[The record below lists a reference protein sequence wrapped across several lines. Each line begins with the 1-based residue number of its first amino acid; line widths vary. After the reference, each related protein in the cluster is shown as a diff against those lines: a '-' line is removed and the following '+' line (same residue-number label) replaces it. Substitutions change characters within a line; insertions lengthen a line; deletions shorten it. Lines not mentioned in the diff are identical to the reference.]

1 MNTRAWIA
9 ASVVATAAAIAVGCT
24 SESSSHTRASDE
36 ATGTIAAALSSVGPD
51 GATYLLNNVE
61 MGIVPTGDA
70 GVSGGILFF
79 GSGNQ
84 TNSMAVG
91 SYAGTLQGGPTDG
104 AVGWTIT
111 RQASSGPTSVSAVLL
126 DPQPYLF
133 TISPGMTTNLTLHF
147 EVASVGAITFA
158 AGSLS
163 TDLSVEAGTLPPGH
177 AAVVA
182 TASFPQTV
190 VTSGNTA
197 LDSLLTI
204 PAAGTGDIP
213 FSLSITFTSPFV
225 LGVDNACANATASV
239 NATALPDAGTED
251 VYAAFFQ
258 EVDGASGQ
266 CCVNDATS
274 QFGSNISFVL
284 NRIGPPATAAFQSA
298 LGLTANTQ
306 FQISMAQST
315 VPPYL
320 NNGVLSLDT
329 LSSPVTLPVSFLAI
343 TAEAPGVFA
352 QLRTSGQSST
362 LQVSP

>member
-1 MNTRAWIA
+1 M
-9 ASVVATAAAIAVGCT
+9 ATAAAFAVGC
-24 SESSSHTRASDE
+24 SSGVSSHRGSDE
-36 ATGTIAAALSSVGPD
+36 ARGTIAAALSTVGPD
-51 GATYLLNNVE
+51 GATYFLNNVE
-61 MGIVPTGDA
+61 MSIVPTGNA

-104 AVGWTIT
+104 AVGWTLT
-111 RQASSGPTSVSAVLL
+111 RQDSSGSTSVSGVLL

-133 TISPGMTTNLTLHF
+133 TISAGMTTDLTLHF
-147 EVASVGAITFA
+147 EVPTVGAITFA
-158 AGSLS
+158 AGTLS
-163 TDLSVEAGTLPPGH
+163 TNLSIEAGTLPPGH

-182 TASFPQTV
+182 TASFPQTAV
-190 VTSGNTA
+190 MSGNTA

-213 FSLSITFTSPFV
+213 FSLSVTFTSPFA
-225 LGVDNACANATASV
+225 LGVDNACANATATV

-258 EVDGASGQ
+258 EISGSSGQ
-266 CCVNDATS
+266 VCVNDATS

-284 NRIGPPATAAFQSA
+284 NRIGAPVTPAFQGVLDPTTSP
-298 LGLTANTQ
+298 Q
-306 FQISMAQST
+306 FQISMEQST

-320 NNGVLSLDT
+320 NNGVLSLDM

-343 TAEAPGVFA
+343 TVEAPGVFA